1 MDNRDKSLG
10 KIQFEGATKNTV
22 KFSKINM
29 HMMQLKSI
37 VRRSWKSKADFAFL
51 QLSFQRTMK
60 FQISLNSLK

>member
-1 MDNRDKSLG
+1 MDNRDKSLE

-37 VRRSWKSKADFAFL
+37 VRSWKSKANFAFL

-60 FQISLNSLK
+60 FQISLNSHK